1 MNELTEKDR
10 QLLIKKGISEE
21 ILDAQIAQFK
31 QGIPPIQLY
40 KAAVIDEIRACLWCG
55 YPYV

>member
-40 KAAVIDEIRACLWCG
+40 
-55 YPYV
+55 